1 MFDDLF
7 SRLQQLSHA
16 GVYKQTN
23 AHKVFPLSLLSEYL
37 DCDIILN
44 IHGLGQVHLISFSL
58 ERRRQKEQ
66 DMTRERERLSQDGG
80 PEL

>member
-1 MFDDLF
+1 M
-7 SRLQQLSHA
+7 
-16 GVYKQTN
+16 N
-23 AHKVFPLSLLSEYL
+23 AQSVPALPVTLLSEYL

-66 DMTRERERLSQDGG
+66 DMTRERERERLSQDGG
-80 PEL
+80 AEL